1 MTARLIHRLNTGLER
16 FLPEQRL
23 FLKSDSE
30 TRFLRLKPLTQ
41 ALVLSGSALT
51 VAWTIIAS
59 AIFLIDTISSGSARN
74 EARRTQAV
82 FEARLD
88 ALSAER
94 DARADDA
101 LAAQSRFETALAQV
115 SAMQTQ
121 LLALEERRKELET
134 GIGVIQGK
142 LRQAMN
148 DRDTAQ
154 SDAEALRLAATGGT
168 DGAKSGELAP
178 EHLAGT
184 LDSVTAA
191 LGQAASDR
199 DALALAA
206 EQAMS
211 DAERIAYEKRLMEDR
226 HNEIFEQLEEAVTI
240 SMEPLDR
247 MFMEAGMDPRDL
259 LAEIRSGYSGQ
270 GGPIMPLLP
279 ETTMSTS
286 GQSAPDPYAARAE
299 RILEGLDRMN
309 MYRIAAEKS
318 PFALPLTSSFRFTSG
333 YGRRWGRLHAGTD
346 LAGAHGSPVVAT
358 ADGTVTHAGWESGYG
373 QLVTVRHAFGIE
385 TRYAHL
391 SEIKVNVGDRV
402 SRGERIGDMGNS
414 GNSTGTHLHYEVRV
428 GGNPVTPMTFIKA
441 GANVF

>member
-1 MTARLIHRLNTGLER
+1 MTPFRPG
-16 FLPEQRL
+16 
-23 FLKSDSE
+23 
-30 TRFLRLKPLTQ
+30 
-41 ALVLSGSALT
+41 
-51 VAWTIIAS
+51 
-59 AIFLIDTISSGSARN
+59 
-74 EARRTQAV
+74 
-82 FEARLD
+82 
-88 ALSAER
+88 
-94 DARADDA
+94 
-101 LAAQSRFETALAQV
+101 
-115 SAMQTQ
+115 
-121 LLALEERRKELET
+121 
-134 GIGVIQGK
+134 
-142 LRQAMN
+142 
-148 DRDTAQ
+148 
-154 SDAEALRLAATGGT
+154 ATGGT

-178 EHLAGT
+178 EDLVGT
-184 LDSVTAA
+184 LDTVTAA

-428 GGNPVTPMTFIKA
+428 GGNPVNPMTFIKA